1 MSANTQM
8 KLSFFDS
15 CGSVSQKGVPKGE
28 PIGKPNGMSTVILFL
43 NAFPLNQSMWDDQ
56 VAEFSPTHRVVTVD
70 WPGFGE
76 SPATELE
83 PGVGLTPYG
92 LAVLRLLDHL
102 KIDCAHVCGISM
114 GGYVALELWRLA
126 PHKFRSLILCD
137 TRATSDSAAA
147 REGRHELI
155 ASVRKNGTGALGAMM
170 IPGLLGDSTRRESG
184 SASIVERVRGM
195 ISTCSA
201 EGVIL
206 AQLAMADRTDSSD
219 LLSEIARRS
228 VDSIGFKSLIIAGN
242 EDKLTP
248 PSEMMALARAI
259 SGAQFAT
266 IDDAGHLPNLE
277 QPRAFNR
284 ILKEFLESR

>member
-1 MSANTQM
+1 M

-15 CGSVSQKGVPKGE
+15 GGGVGQKSVPKGE
-28 PIGKPNGMSTVILFL
+28 PIGKSTVILFL
-43 NAFPLNQSMWDDQ
+43 NAFPLNRTMWDDQ
-56 VAEFSPTHRVVTVD
+56 VAEFSPTHRVVTFD

-76 SPATELE
+76 SPATQLA
-83 PGVGLTPYG
+83 PGAGLAPYG
-92 LAVLRLLDHL
+92 LAALRLLDHL
-102 KIDCAHVCGISM
+102 KIDCAHVCGLSM

-137 TRATSDSAAA
+137 TRATSDSSAA
-147 REGRHELI
+147 REGRHEMI

-170 IPGLLGDSTRRESG
+170 IQRLLGDSTRRESG
-184 SASIVERVRGM
+184 SAGIVERVRGM

-206 AQLAMADRTDSSD
+206 TQLAMADRSYSSD
-219 LLSEIARRS
+219 LLSEIGRRC

-248 PSEMMALARAI
+248 PSDMMALARAI
-259 SGAQFAT
+259 PGSQFAT

-277 QPRAFNR
+277 QPRAFNQ
-284 ILKEFLESR
+284 ILKEFLADIERVSGRY